1 MYYSRS
7 SSIFKHYTFIHHHH
21 LVTFKRKK
29 ALYLFV
35 ITYLKCVKKKKDY
48 EKKVATTSIRF
59 MWVFFKKKSM
69 KITYLSKLS
78 NDAIQHHRMMSEKSQ
93 SAILCKRKMQ
103 EKIVFEYFVH
113 HL

>member
-1 MYYSRS
+1 MIYVG
-7 SSIFKHYTFIHHHH
+7 FF
-21 LVTFKRKK
+21 LKK
-29 ALYLFV
+29 YENNLY
-35 ITYLKCVKKKKDY
+35 
-48 EKKVATTSIRF
+48 
-59 MWVFFKKKSM
+59 
-69 KITYLSKLS
+69 LS

>member
-1 MYYSRS
+1 
-7 SSIFKHYTFIHHHH
+7 
-21 LVTFKRKK
+21 
-29 ALYLFV
+29 
-35 ITYLKCVKKKKDY
+35 
-48 EKKVATTSIRF
+48 

>member
-1 MYYSRS
+1 M
-7 SSIFKHYTFIHHHH
+7 
-21 LVTFKRKK
+21 
-29 ALYLFV
+29 
-35 ITYLKCVKKKKDY
+35 CE
-48 EKKVATTSIRF
+48 EKKRLWKESCNNIDKIYVG
-59 MWVFFKKKSM
+59 FFKKKSM